1 MQTPATRLPAALS
14 LLLGCLVAVTTF
26 GGPHDWKPEASWGPY
41 RERGTG
47 KLIKKAELA
56 EKKGKYKNALRLYR
70 KIQKES
76 VNLKNKGKALV
87 KQGDCLEQM
96 EEPWKAFEKYRE
108 AVDEYRSHIAFSE
121 VLEAEFALSKQFGHK
136 KQRDR
141 FLFVTFSTEDKAVD
155 ILDHIV
161 TVGPYSKVAPKAMHR
176 VGIIRIAQK
185 DYESAIM
192 RFRRLLKQH
201 PRHALAADGRLD
213 LARALLLEAEA
224 GDGDGTLV
232 REARASLDRFIESYP
247 EHARFDEAK
256 ALVLNAESMEATR
269 LLDLAQFY
277 LREAHYRP
285 AAAKQYLSDIVMH
298 YPGSGTA
305 GLAQIMLNSLER
317 RQSNLEKD

>member
-1 MQTPATRLPAALS
+1 MATPVPNFPAALS
-14 LLLGCLVAVTTF
+14 LLLGCLIAVTAV
-26 GGPHDWKPEASWGPY
+26 GGPSDWKPEASWGPY

-56 EKKGKYKNALRLYR
+56 EKKGKYKRALGLYR
-70 KIQKES
+70 KVQKES

-87 KQGDCLEQM
+87 KQGDCLGQM

-108 AVDEYRSHIAFSE
+108 AVDEYRSHIAFNK
-121 VLEAEFALSKQFGHK
+121 VLDAEFELSKQFGHK
-136 KQRDR
+136 QQRDR

-176 VGIIRIAQK
+176 VGMIRIAQE
-185 DYESAIM
+185 DYESAII
-192 RFRRLLKQH
+192 RFRRLLKQY
-201 PRHALAADGRLD
+201 PRHAIAADGRLD

-232 REARASLDRFIESYP
+232 REARASLDRFLESYP
-247 EHARFDEAK
+247 DHARFDEAK
-256 ALVLNAESMEATR
+256 ELVLNAKTMEATR

-277 LREAHYRP
+277 LREAHFRP
-285 AAAKQYLSDIVMH
+285 DAAKQYLSEIVMH
-298 YPGSGTA
+298 YPGSDTA
-305 GLAQIMLNSLER
+305 GMAQIILNSLGHP
-317 RQSNLEKD
+317 QADLEKK

>member
-1 MQTPATRLPAALS
+1 MPTPATRFPAALS
-14 LLLGCLVAVTTF
+14 LLLGCLVAVTAF
-26 GGPHDWKPEASWGPY
+26 GGPDDWKPEASWGPY

-56 EKKGKYKNALRLYR
+56 EKKGKYKKALGLYR
-70 KIQKES
+70 KIHKES

-87 KQGDCLEQM
+87 KQGDCLEQL

-108 AVDEYRSHIAFSE
+108 AVDEYRSHIAFNK
-121 VLEAEFALSKQFGHK
+121 VLEAEFALSHRFGHK

-141 FLFVTFSTEDKAVD
+141 FLFITFSTEDKAVD

-161 TVGPYSKVAPKAMHR
+161 TVGPYSKIAPKAMHR
-176 VGIIRIAQK
+176 VGMIRIDQE

-192 RFRRLLKQH
+192 RFRRLLKQY
-201 PRHALAADGRLD
+201 PRHAIAADGRLD
-213 LARALLLEAEA
+213 LARTLLLEAEV

-232 REARASLDRFIESYP
+232 REARSSLDRFIESYP
-247 EHARFDEAK
+247 GHARFDEAK
-256 ALVLNAESMEATR
+256 ALVLNAKSMESAR

-298 YPGSGTA
+298 YPGSDTA
-305 GLAQIMLNSLER
+305 GMARIILNSLEH
-317 RQSNLEKD
+317 QQAGPEKN